1 LPLRV
6 GAHVPGGLANI
17 ASNALSIGAE
27 ALQTFAT
34 NPRAW
39 ATPPVDPALAERIRT
54 SIAQASLG
62 PLFLHAPYLVNIASS
77 DARFLERSIANLAGT
92 FQRGV
97 ALGADGVIIHAGHAG
112 ESSRDEGLRRSRGI
126 LSPLLDRDDLP
137 LVIVELTAGGTG
149 TIASRWPQAAELADT
164 LDRHPRLRFCP
175 DTCHAFSEGYD
186 LSTPDGMTAF
196 LDEMEREVGFD
207 RVALIHANDS
217 RDPLGARRDRHEH
230 IGKGTIGLEGFRTL
244 VRHPIAGRVPILVET
259 RPDGIAEDIATLRS
273 LAGA

>member
-1 LPLRV
+1 MPLRV

-17 ASNALSIGAE
+17 ASNALAIGAE
-27 ALQTFAT
+27 VLQTFAT
-34 NPRAW
+34 NPRGW
-39 ATPPVDPALAERIRT
+39 ATPAIDPALADRIRA
-54 SIAQASLG
+54 SITQAGLG

-77 DARFLERSIANLAGT
+77 DPRFLERSIANLAGT
-92 FQRGV
+92 FQRGL
-97 ALGADGVIIHAGHAG
+97 ALGADGVIIHAGHTG
-112 ESSRDEGLRRSRGI
+112 DSSRDEGLRRARGV

-149 TIASRWPQAAELADT
+149 TIASRWPQAAELADA

-175 DTCHAFSEGYD
+175 DTCHAFSAGYD
-186 LSTPDGMTAF
+186 LSTQTGMIAF
-196 LDEMEREVGFD
+196 LDEMDHEVGFD

-230 IGKGTIGLEGFRTL
+230 IGKGTIGRDGFRAL
-244 VRHPIAGRVPILVET
+244 VRHPIAGRVPIVVET

-273 LAGA
+273 FAES